1 MEAWLNKARCVL
13 SLPPARAAYR
23 RSLSSSNSSSAV
35 TVMMNWLDRW
45 NVSGPGQCS
54 QPLIADP
61 SVAE

>member
-23 RSLSSSNSSSAV
+23 RSRSSGSSAV